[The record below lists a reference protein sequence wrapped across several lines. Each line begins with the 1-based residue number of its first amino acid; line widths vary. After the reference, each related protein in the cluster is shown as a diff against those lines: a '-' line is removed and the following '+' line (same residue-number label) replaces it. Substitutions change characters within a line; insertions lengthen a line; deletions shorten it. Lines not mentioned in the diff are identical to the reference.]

1 MSLILHAGDAPFFS
15 VILCTYNRAH
25 LLPHALDSLLEQS
38 ETDWEALIVD
48 DGSTDGTA
56 RAVRPYLER
65 DARLRYLYHHNR
77 GLSLSRNVG
86 IAAAAGQYVTFLDSD
101 DWYVPE
107 HLRIRRELLAA
118 QPELDLLH
126 GGCRI
131 LGDSLVPDKYNPTQM
146 IDLHGLVVG
155 GTFVF
160 RRETLVQLGGFP
172 RVPFS
177 IDSALFEHAEAA
189 GIAIAKTDAPT
200 YIYDRTPPDSMLN
213 IIARGGV
220 EALER
225 YRQTGAPPG

>member
-1 MSLILHAGDAPFFS
+1 MSLILHVGDAPFFS
-15 VILCTYNRAH
+15 IILCTYNRAH
-25 LLPHALDSLLEQS
+25 LLPHALDSLLEQT

-48 DGSTDGTA
+48 DGSTDGTEHV
-56 RAVRPYLER
+56 VRPYLER
-65 DARLRYLYHHNR
+65 DARLRYLYHQNR

-101 DWYVPE
+101 DWYAPE
-107 HLRIRRELLAA
+107 HLHIRRDLLAA
-118 QPELDLLH
+118 RPELDLLH

-131 LGDSLVPDKYNPTQM
+131 LGDSRVPDKYNPTQM

-160 RRETLVQLGGFP
+160 RRETLAQLGGFP

-177 IDSALFEHAEAA
+177 IDSALFERAEAA

-220 EALER
+220 AALER
-225 YRQTGAPPG
+225 YRQTGAPPV